1 MKILAIDYGSKRIGL
16 ALTDEKAMLARGF
29 KTLENNSD
37 LLNKLMEIIKE
48 NDVRTVVLGNPK
60 NMDGSL
66 SNQSREVLRFSKLLA
81 QKISPLEVILFDEL
95 LSTEEANEIMS
106 FLKTKKKKRKE
117 IRDQIAAE
125 IILRRYLATQ

>member
-66 SNQSREVLRFSKLLA
+66 SNQSREVLRFSKLLEK
-81 QKISPLEVILFDEL
+81 KISPLEVILFDEL